1 MIYLVYTNKGDDNMH
16 EYKIE
21 LNNTDVSKLWMLA
34 RNGIFSKST
43 VERILDNS
51 DDEYIVFNSREL
63 YEKFR
68 KFEFSASAM
77 YLM

>member
-1 MIYLVYTNKGDDNMH
+1 MH

-21 LNNTDVSKLWMLA
+21 LNNTDISKLWMLA

-43 VERILDNS
+43 VYKIIDNS
-51 DDEYIVFNSREL
+51 NDEYIIFNSRES

-77 YLM
+77 YR